1 MERCVGHCVCS
12 LRSDSFSL
20 DKCADCRV
28 CTSAPFTTLCL
39 STYHLLRPSEQAGGQ
54 MGGRNGHCINKTT
67 PNDMS
72 YLAAASS
79 THCCGLK
86 SSTSMTALLWL
97 HPNRPLNTVSS
108 SYITG
113 NHCII
118 QIVFNNNV
126 FWGKTGTLSLFSLPN
141 ARVIYISHASLRL
154 ISSQFSRKSNKGQ
167 QQLNQSQLAKVWT
180 MTPQVFICM
189 ELLATGC
196 NMLAHASWVC
206 VCGASAE
213 NDK

>member
-39 STYHLLRPSEQAGGQ
+39 STYHLLWPSEQAGGQ
-54 MGGRNGHCINKTT
+54 MGGMDGHCINKTT
-67 PNDMS
+67 LNDMS

-86 SSTSMTALLWL
+86 SSISIKVLLWPHPNCPLNIRFL
-97 HPNRPLNTVSS
+97 HPTSLVITVSS
-108 SYITG
+108 TQFS
-113 NHCII
+113 II
-118 QIVFNNNV
+118 MFSEKRLPLCLSSVSLMHKSV
-126 FWGKTGTLSLFSLPN
+126 LVAWRTLYKW
-141 ARVIYISHASLRL
+141 VIFISNASLRL
-154 ISSQFSRKSNKGQ
+154 IPRQFSRKCNKEQ
-167 QQLNQSQLAKVWT
+167 QQSRQNQLAKVWT

-196 NMLAHASWVC
+196 NMLAHV
-206 VCGASAE
+206 
-213 NDK
+213 